1 MNPVAL
7 VPSND
12 AQLPM
17 KNRGTLLLL
26 TIGLVVAAA
35 LALGSSIY
43 LVRRARSVAEANAQN
58 AKVIRFAKD
67 PETAPPFLLRDLNG
81 KIVSIADGK
90 GKVVIL
96 NFWATWC
103 PPCREEIPEF
113 VKLQQ
118 AYKDK
123 LLIIGA
129 SEDDDGPQKVQQF
142 AERFAMNYPI
152 VMATKELIDNYG
164 GVPALPTS
172 FLIDPQ
178 GRVVQKH
185 TGLYEYEVYEREVRA
200 LAGLPV
206 DARIET
212 FADTGQIFLKNAAN
226 ATELPDVDLSGL
238 TADQKKEALHRLNA
252 ETCTCGCTLTL
263 AECRINDSSCPVSKP
278 AANEVVKRVRAG
290 QPEPPPPPP
299 SAQSPQSGSQPQ
311 SANPKT

>member
-1 MNPVAL
+1 MN
-7 VPSND
+7 
-12 AQLPM
+12 
-17 KNRGTLLLL
+17 NRRTLLVLA
-26 TIGLVVAAA
+26 IALVVAAV

-43 LVRRARSVAEANAQN
+43 ALRRARAAAANASAAS

-67 PETAPPFLLRDLNG
+67 PEMAPPFLLRDING
-81 KIVSIADGK
+81 KIVSTADWK

-103 PPCREEIPEF
+103 PPCREEVPEL
-113 VKLQQ
+113 VQLQ
-118 AYKDK
+118 ANYKDK
-123 LLIIGA
+123 LLVIGA
-129 SEDDDGPQKVQQF
+129 SEDEDEPQKVRQF
-142 AERFAMNYPI
+142 VQRFGMNYPV

-200 LAGLPV
+200 LAGLPF
-206 DARIET
+206 DGRIET

-238 TADQKKEALHRLNA
+238 TADQRKEALHRLNA
-252 ETCTCGCTLTL
+252 ESCTCGCKLTL
-263 AECRINDSSCPVSKP
+263 AECRINDSSCPVSKG
-278 AANEVVKRVRAG
+278 AANDVVMRVRAG
-290 QPEPPPPPP
+290 QPEPDSPPP
-299 SAQSPQSGSQPQ
+299 AAAPQPTSS
-311 SANPKT
+311 PKT

>member
-1 MNPVAL
+1 MN
-7 VPSND
+7 
-12 AQLPM
+12 
-17 KNRGTLLLL
+17 NRRTLLVLA
-26 TIGLVVAAA
+26 IALVVAAV

-43 LVRRARSVAEANAQN
+43 ALRRARAASAADASAAS

-67 PETAPPFLLRDLNG
+67 PEMAPPFLLRDING
-81 KIVSIADGK
+81 KIVSTADWK

-103 PPCREEIPEF
+103 PPCREEVPEL
-113 VKLQQ
+113 VQLQ
-118 AYKDK
+118 ANYKDK
-123 LLIIGA
+123 LLVIGA
-129 SEDDDGPQKVQQF
+129 SEDEDEPQKVRQF
-142 AERFAMNYPI
+142 VQRFGMNYPV

-200 LAGLPV
+200 LAGLPF
-206 DARIET
+206 DGRIET

-238 TADQKKEALHRLNA
+238 TADQRKEALHRLNA
-252 ETCTCGCTLTL
+252 ESCTCGCKLTL
-263 AECRINDSSCPVSKP
+263 AECRINDSSCPVSKG
-278 AANEVVKRVRAG
+278 AANDVVMRVRAG
-290 QPEPPPPPP
+290 QPEPDSPPP
-299 SAQSPQSGSQPQ
+299 AAAPQSTS
-311 SANPKT
+311 SPKT

>member
-1 MNPVAL
+1 MN
-7 VPSND
+7 
-12 AQLPM
+12 
-17 KNRGTLLLL
+17 NRKTLLLL
-26 TIGLVVAAA
+26 AIALVSAAT

-43 LVRRARSVAEANAQN
+43 LVRRTRASAETNAQN

-142 AERFAMNYPI
+142 VQRFGMNYPI

-200 LAGLPV
+200 LVGLPV

-212 FADTGQIFLKNAAN
+212 FADTGQIFLKNAAS

-238 TADQKKEALHRLNA
+238 TAEQKKEALHRLNA
-252 ETCTCGCTLTL
+252 ETCTCGCNLTL

-290 QPEPPPPPP
+290 QPEPAAPP
-299 SAQSPQSGSQPQ
+299 ATQSQQP
-311 SANPKT
+311 AAPKT

>member
-1 MNPVAL
+1 MN
-7 VPSND
+7 
-12 AQLPM
+12 
-17 KNRGTLLLL
+17 NRRRLLLL
-26 TIGLVVAAA
+26 VIALVVVAV
-35 LALGSSIY
+35 LGLGSSIY
-43 LVRRARSVAEANAQN
+43 ALRRARLTPSANSASAV
-58 AKVIRFAKD
+58 AKVIRFAKN
-67 PETAPPFLLRDLNG
+67 PEMAPAFLLRDING
-81 KIVSIADGK
+81 KIVSTADWK

-113 VKLQQ
+113 VRLQ
-118 AYKDK
+118 AKYKDK
-123 LLIIGA
+123 LQVIGA
-129 SEDDDGPQKVQQF
+129 SEDDDGPQKVEQF
-142 AERFAMNYPI
+142 AQRYGINYPI

-178 GRVVQKH
+178 GRVMQKH

-238 TADQKKEALHRLNA
+238 TEDQKKEALHRLNA
-252 ETCTCGCTLTL
+252 EGCTCGCSLTL
-263 AECRINDSSCPVSKP
+263 AECRINDSSCPVSKG
-278 AANEVVKRVRAG
+278 AANDVVKRVRAG
-290 QPEPPPPPP
+290 QAEPPPSTAP
-299 SAQSPQSGSQPQ
+299 PQ
-311 SANPKT
+311 SASPKT

>member
-1 MNPVAL
+1 MN
-7 VPSND
+7 
-12 AQLPM
+12 
-17 KNRGTLLLL
+17 NRRTLLVLA
-26 TIGLVVAAA
+26 IALVVAAV

-43 LVRRARSVAEANAQN
+43 ALRRARASAADASAAS

-67 PETAPPFLLRDLNG
+67 PEMAPPFLLRDING
-81 KIVSIADGK
+81 KIVSTADWK

-103 PPCREEIPEF
+103 PPCREEVPEL
-113 VKLQQ
+113 VQLQ
-118 AYKDK
+118 ANYKDK
-123 LLIIGA
+123 LLVIGA
-129 SEDDDGPQKVQQF
+129 SEDEDEPQKVRQF
-142 AERFAMNYPI
+142 VQRFGMNYPV

-200 LAGLPV
+200 LAGLPF
-206 DARIET
+206 DGRIET

-238 TADQKKEALHRLNA
+238 TADQRKEALHRLNA
-252 ETCTCGCTLTL
+252 ESCTCGCKLTL
-263 AECRINDSSCPVSKP
+263 AECRINDSSCPVSKG
-278 AANEVVKRVRAG
+278 AANDVVMRVRAG
-290 QPEPPPPPP
+290 QPEPAAPP
-299 SAQSPQSGSQPQ
+299 SSATPQPGAQPQ
-311 SANPKT
+311 PPTPTPKS

>member
-1 MNPVAL
+1 MN
-7 VPSND
+7 
-12 AQLPM
+12 
-17 KNRGTLLLL
+17 NRKILLLL
-26 TIGLVVAAA
+26 AIALVAAA
-35 LALGSSIY
+35 TLALGSSIY
-43 LVRRARSVAEANAQN
+43 LVRRTRGSAEANAQN

-81 KIVSIADGK
+81 KIVSIGDGK

-96 NFWATWC
+96 NFWASWC
-103 PPCREEIPEF
+103 PSWREEIPEL

-142 AERFAMNYPI
+142 VQRFGMNYPI

-200 LAGLPV
+200 LVGLPV

-238 TADQKKEALHRLNA
+238 TPDQRKEALHRLNA
-252 ETCTCGCTLTL
+252 ETCTCGCNLTL

-278 AANEVVKRVRAG
+278 AANEVVKRVPAR
-290 QPEPPPPPP
+290 QPQPPAPPPPHSPP
-299 SAQSPQSGSQPQ
+299 PAPPHTSLP
-311 SANPKT
+311 

>member
-1 MNPVAL
+1 MN
-7 VPSND
+7 
-12 AQLPM
+12 
-17 KNRGTLLLL
+17 NRRTLLALA
-26 TIGLVVAAA
+26 IALVVAAV

-43 LVRRARSVAEANAQN
+43 ALRRARAASAADASAAS

-67 PETAPPFLLRDLNG
+67 PEMAPPFLLRDING
-81 KIVSIADGK
+81 KIVSTADWK

-103 PPCREEIPEF
+103 PPCREEIPEL
-113 VKLQQ
+113 VQLQ
-118 AYKDK
+118 ANYKDK
-123 LLIIGA
+123 LLVIGA
-129 SEDDDGPQKVQQF
+129 SEDEDGPQKVQQF
-142 AERFAMNYPI
+142 VQRFGMNYPV

-200 LAGLPV
+200 LAGLPF
-206 DARIET
+206 DGRIET

-238 TADQKKEALHRLNA
+238 TADQRKEALHRLNA
-252 ETCTCGCTLTL
+252 ESCTCGCKLTL
-263 AECRINDSSCPVSKP
+263 AECRINDSSCPVSKGV
-278 AANEVVKRVRAG
+278 ANDVVMRVRAG
-290 QPEPPPPPP
+290 QPEPDSPPPAAAPQ
-299 SAQSPQSGSQPQ
+299 STQSP
-311 SANPKT
+311 KK

>member
-1 MNPVAL
+1 MN
-7 VPSND
+7 
-12 AQLPM
+12 
-17 KNRGTLLLL
+17 NRRTLLILA
-26 TIGLVVAAA
+26 IALVVAAV

-43 LVRRARSVAEANAQN
+43 ALRRARAAAADASAAS

-67 PETAPPFLLRDLNG
+67 PEMAPPFLLRDING
-81 KIVSIADGK
+81 KIVSTADWK

-103 PPCREEIPEF
+103 PPCREEVPEL
-113 VKLQQ
+113 VQLQ
-118 AYKDK
+118 ANYKDK
-123 LLIIGA
+123 LLVIGA
-129 SEDDDGPQKVQQF
+129 SEDEDEPQKVQQF
-142 AERFAMNYPI
+142 VQRFGMNYPV

-200 LAGLPV
+200 LAGLPF
-206 DARIET
+206 DGRIET

-238 TADQKKEALHRLNA
+238 TADQRKEALHRLNA
-252 ETCTCGCTLTL
+252 ESCTCGCKLTL
-263 AECRINDSSCPVSKP
+263 AECRINDSSCPVSKG
-278 AANEVVKRVRAG
+278 AANDVVMRVRAG
-290 QPEPPPPPP
+290 QPEPAAPP
-299 SAQSPQSGSQPQ
+299 SSATPQPGAQPQ
-311 SANPKT
+311 PPTPKS